1 MVELHPGRL
10 RCRTVVYVV
19 VILTLIA
26 TVFISRL
33 SVSRRTP
40 RKKIKEKSRKRQQE
54 RDYIDVT
61 RIEHKV
67 QTQFLEPTDEAL
79 NETLYAPTSRRR
91 RKNHCKV
98 FRGSTE
104 GPKHCVPLKTKYG
117 ETPICIFDPV
127 EDRMISSYIRDY
139 GTWEP
144 DLVNMTI
151 DILQANPAMQFID
164 LGCNL
169 GVFTLSVAKLGRRV
183 VSVDILSRA
192 LDNLQHSLKLGN
204 LTENVTLIL
213 NAMSNTREKVK
224 INLVPDNIGG
234 SHVGQHGDMGQHE
247 ELIYSIIMDDLLEII
262 DSGEVFVKMD
272 IEGHEQK
279 ALENSKEFFHKA
291 NVKFLLMEWMLH
303 KGKPSGDKIIK
314 YLLSNGLLPYLD
326 YNLREVLPL
335 GRASF
340 WPDNVLWAKR

>member
-1 MVELHPGRL
+1 MVDIHPGRL
-10 RCRTVVYVV
+10 RCRTVAYVIV
-19 VILTLIA
+19 ALTLIA
-26 TVFISRL
+26 TVFVTRL
-33 SVSRRTP
+33 SVST
-40 RKKIKEKSRKRQQE
+40 RKKFKPKTRQSEKE
-54 RDYIDVT
+54 RDFIDVT

-67 QTQFLEPTDEAL
+67 HSQFLEPEDG
-79 NETLYAPTSRRR
+79 ETVQNKYTSNSQKR
-91 RKNHCKV
+91 RKGQCKV
-98 FRGSTE
+98 FRGSTKA
-104 GPKHCVPLKTKYG
+104 PKHCVPLKTVKG
-117 ETPICIFDPV
+117 ETPICIFDPA
-127 EDRMISSYIRDY
+127 EDRMISSYIRDF

-144 DLVNMTI
+144 DLVNMTVEI
-151 DILQANPAMQFID
+151 MEANPAMKFLD

-169 GVFTLSVAKLGRRV
+169 GVFTISVAKLGRKV

-192 LDNLQHSLKLGN
+192 LDNLQHSLNLGN

-213 NAMSNTREKVK
+213 NAVSNTREKVK
-224 INLVPDNIGG
+224 VNVVSDNIGG
-234 SHVGQHGDMGQHE
+234 SHVRQHDETVQQE
-247 ELIYSIIMDDLLEII
+247 EVVHSITMDDLLEVIN
-262 DSGEVFVKMD
+262 SGEVFIKMD

-279 ALENSKEFFHKA
+279 ALEKSKEFFNKV

-314 YLLSNGLLPYLD
+314 FLVRNGLLPYLD

>member
-1 MVELHPGRL
+1 MVDLHLGRL
-10 RCRTVVYVV
+10 RCRTVIYVIV
-19 VILTLIA
+19 VLTLIA
-26 TVFISRL
+26 TVFITRL
-33 SVSRRTP
+33 SPRRKFKFKQKE
-40 RKKIKEKSRKRQQE
+40 RQSKKE
-54 RDYIDVT
+54 RDFIDVT

-67 QTQFLEPTDEAL
+67 QSQFLEPKDGVTIQ
-79 NETLYAPTSRRR
+79 NLYTSTSHRR
-91 RKNHCKV
+91 RKSRCKV
-98 FRGSTE
+98 FRGSTKD
-104 GPKHCVPLKTKYG
+104 PKHCVPLKTING

-127 EDRMISSYIRDY
+127 EDRMISSYIRDF

-144 DLVNMTI
+144 DLVNMTV
-151 DILQANPAMQFID
+151 DILQANPGMQFLD

-169 GVFTLSVAKLGRRV
+169 GAFTISVAKLGRRV
-183 VSVDILSRA
+183 VAVDILSRA
-192 LDNLQHSLKLGN
+192 LGNLQHSLTLGN

-213 NAMSNTREKVK
+213 NAISNGREKVK
-224 INLVPDNIGG
+224 VNVVPYNIGG
-234 SHVGQHGDMGQHE
+234 SHVRHHVEEGLNE
-247 ELIYSIIMDDLLEII
+247 ELVHSITMDDLLEVI
-262 DSGEVFVKMD
+262 DSGEVFIKMD

-279 ALENSKEFFHKA
+279 ALEKSKEFFSKV

-314 YLLSNGLLPYLD
+314 FLVTNGLLPYLD